1 MYIIFENNGTLNL
14 AVKFLCGFFA
24 LLFAFSYDNVI
35 AIRCKYIH
43 SFIFFERLLHSRFL
57 AGWETLTTI
66 TGCLLFA
73 VGCPCWVVTFCWLLR
88 CLTTSCKTRAN
99 TWKHW
104 FTNDSFQSLNIKTAI
119 KAANGQS
126 VEAKTVFA
134 RSIKFLKEEALK
146 VISQR
151 TGDDHYNANDIQWV
165 LTVPAIWTPKAKQF
179 MREASYEARMNR
191 CE

>member
-1 MYIIFENNGTLNL
+1 
-14 AVKFLCGFFA
+14 
-24 LLFAFSYDNVI
+24 
-35 AIRCKYIH
+35 
-43 SFIFFERLLHSRFL
+43 
-57 AGWETLTTI
+57 
-66 TGCLLFA
+66 
-73 VGCPCWVVTFCWLLR
+73 
-88 CLTTSCKTRAN
+88 
-99 TWKHW
+99 
-104 FTNDSFQSLNIKTAI
+104 LNIKTAI